1 MEINAI
7 QVLCDA
13 IIKRNVTQERD
24 TELFRLADAARAELA
39 AIREENAKLREA
51 LEEVI
56 WEHEEHGPNVLTC
69 REMELMKDALS
80 GELSRMSQA
89 EMLDRQHAVGYRDA
103 HADIQEQ
110 GKALVDRE
118 NMKVIEWA
126 ESEPGIMRCPWCE
139 RTEIQGHAV
148 GCWLA
153 RVLKEPS

>member
-1 MEINAI
+1 M
-7 QVLCDA
+7 
-13 IIKRNVTQERD
+13 K
-24 TELFRLADAARAELA
+24 TEWIEKVFLLADNHIRPLPVDFVEARAELE
-39 AIREENAKLREA
+39 AIREENARLREA

-110 GKALVDRE
+110 GKVLVDQKAYIVLGKAASRACT
-118 NMKVIEWA
+118 MMA
-126 ESEPGIMRCPWCE
+126 ECLEHGTCDGAWGEME
-139 RTEIQGHAV
+139 AV
-148 GCWLA
+148 KAKLIA
-153 RVLKEPS
+153 ALLKEAE